1 MSLSHSCPH
10 WFFTSQVVQKFLQKR
25 TCHIP
30 NPAAP
35 AVGLKTFITKSLEST
50 NGLLPP
56 GGSKKETYCQ
66 RGKGVL
72 NLCRRWFWQEI
83 CVSSP
88 PCRLGVCRHG
98 GVHSNEVLTVQDLSA
113 LETSW
118 RGTAPTIWQSLE
130 ENWDIL
136 DIRYYWIKVN
146 ETWLVSTE
154 WGTSSRQVYKGI
166 NTEKLYHAVKSGV

>member
-10 WFFTSQVVQKFLQKR
+10 WFFTSQVVQKFLQKG

-35 AVGLKTFITKSLEST
+35 AVRLKTFITKSLEST

-66 RGKGVL
+66 RGKGGPQLVPA
-72 NLCRRWFWQEI
+72 I

-118 RGTAPTIWQSLE
+118 RVSQYCSNYLTEFWRTF
-130 ENWDIL
+130 
-136 DIRYYWIKVN
+136 RYYWIKVN
-146 ETWLVSTE
+146 EIWLISQYRVRYLFK
-154 WGTSSRQVYKGI
+154 TSIMG
-166 NTEKLYHAVKSGV
+166 